1 MKLLSLLIL
10 YSLLV
15 GLKGHRDFV
24 QIELA
29 QLPIE
34 LDVRKVRTVNESRL
48 INLLGVKL
56 FDLDDRVSFSPSLA
70 SKFYWKDSGKKLFI
84 ELKENVHFSDSS
96 SVSVH
101 DVISSLVRCIVSS
114 DKTLKSLF
122 KNLTN
127 YEGLIKTKDHSKTIV
142 QHNKSTIQINLER
155 KSPLIL
161 EGLSHSSC
169 SILKNNTG
177 INLLKGA
184 VSSGPY
190 IVSKVDS
197 SSLVLIKNKFFKRRD
212 QRPNKIIFES
222 KMSKNKS
229 DLIIKTT
236 KEKIS
241 GYRRYPYHFLGSWY
255 LSLNTQS
262 PNLKNIKLRK
272 VLFELFDKREFLSH
286 LGWPLN
292 LAQKKLIPFGM
303 RGFLVDN
310 LNLKNKKNKQLN
322 KVLRDLGYSKTNKLS
337 LNLLL
342 LRRESFLI
350 DREIWST
357 SFPSELIKLN
367 VEELEYSNYIK
378 KKNKYDYDLVFHGK
392 SPGSIEP
399 HVLLGSY
406 HSNSIYNT
414 SNIIVKT
421 CDDLIS
427 SSIKE
432 SDLELRYKKYRDAE
446 NCVLSL
452 FPVIPIASVKKKYLY
467 IRKPW
472 KLLRRNMFLLYPYKL
487 EEWIKDEN

>member
-177 INLLKGA
+177 I
-184 VSSGPY
+184 
-190 IVSKVDS
+190 I
-197 SSLVLIKNKFFKRRD
+197 
-212 QRPNKIIFES
+212 
-222 KMSKNKS
+222 
-229 DLIIKTT
+229 
-236 KEKIS
+236 
-241 GYRRYPYHFLGSWY
+241 
-255 LSLNTQS
+255 
-262 PNLKNIKLRK
+262 
-272 VLFELFDKREFLSH
+272 
-286 LGWPLN
+286 
-292 LAQKKLIPFGM
+292 
-303 RGFLVDN
+303 
-310 LNLKNKKNKQLN
+310 
-322 KVLRDLGYSKTNKLS
+322 
-337 LNLLL
+337 
-342 LRRESFLI
+342 
-350 DREIWST
+350 
-357 SFPSELIKLN
+357 
-367 VEELEYSNYIK
+367 
-378 KKNKYDYDLVFHGK
+378 
-392 SPGSIEP
+392 
-399 HVLLGSY
+399 
-406 HSNSIYNT
+406 
-414 SNIIVKT
+414 NIIEK
-421 CDDLIS
+421 CNL
-427 SSIKE
+427 
-432 SDLELRYKKYRDAE
+432 
-446 NCVLSL
+446 
-452 FPVIPIASVKKKYLY
+452 
-467 IRKPW
+467 
-472 KLLRRNMFLLYPYKL
+472 
-487 EEWIKDEN
+487 